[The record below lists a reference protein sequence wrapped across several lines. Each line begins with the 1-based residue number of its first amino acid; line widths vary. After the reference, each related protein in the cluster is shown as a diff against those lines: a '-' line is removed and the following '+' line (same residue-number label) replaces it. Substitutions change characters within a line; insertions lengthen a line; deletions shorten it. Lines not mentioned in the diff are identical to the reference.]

1 MKTIISIIAALLFS
15 TLFYG
20 QNIGLNLSV
29 FSVITIGLLI
39 FQHPKIAR
47 LKSAIVFIVV
57 YFTTAIV
64 VYFNHSALA
73 IFANCVAFFTLIG
86 TFSES
91 RSSIYIRWL
100 NGIYTTIAA
109 YFQRRSDSTIDQE
122 QQNWKKNRDY
132 LQLAKLIGI
141 PLMVSIVFILM
152 YKNGN
157 PIFNG
162 FIEKINFEFIN
173 FQWFLFSLLGFFL
186 FNNIIN
192 PVQIHPATTKD
203 LQTDNQL
210 HPTGPLLLDQLKKEQ
225 QLGILLMALLNILL
239 IFYSITDIYY
249 LLNNDITSASAL
261 SSQVH
266 SGINTLIASIIVA
279 ILIIL
284 YLFRGNLNFYQ
295 DNVLLKNLSYTW
307 IFLNI
312 GLVVLIAIKNTEYV
326 VVYGF
331 TYKRIGVFT
340 YLFLTLAGLITTF
353 LKVRNVRNLWFLF
366 RINTQVAF
374 AILMVS
380 SCIDWNHAITN
391 YNLKHA
397 ENLDLNYLIDL
408 TDNNAILLQD
418 YTAEHRVSSNQQQR
432 IHDKYIGFID
442 KVSERNWQEWTYDN
456 ILINKKFDR

>member
-1 MKTIISIIAALLFS
+1 
-15 TLFYG
+15 
-20 QNIGLNLSV
+20 
-29 FSVITIGLLI
+29 
-39 FQHPKIAR
+39 
-47 LKSAIVFIVV
+47 
-57 YFTTAIV
+57 
-64 VYFNHSALA
+64 
-73 IFANCVAFFTLIG
+73 
-86 TFSES
+86 
-91 RSSIYIRWL
+91 
-100 NGIYTTIAA
+100 
-109 YFQRRSDSTIDQE
+109 
-122 QQNWKKNRDY
+122 
-132 LQLAKLIGI
+132 
-141 PLMVSIVFILM
+141 
-152 YKNGN
+152 
-157 PIFNG
+157 
-162 FIEKINFEFIN
+162 FEFIN

-249 LLNNDITSASAL
+249 LLNNDITSASDL
-261 SSQVH
+261 SIQVH

-284 YLFRGNLNFYQ
+284 YFFRGNLNFYQ

-331 TYKRIGVFT
+331 TYKRIGVLT

-380 SCIDWNHAITN
+380 SC
-391 YNLKHA
+391 
-397 ENLDLNYLIDL
+397 
-408 TDNNAILLQD
+408 
-418 YTAEHRVSSNQQQR
+418 
-432 IHDKYIGFID
+432 
-442 KVSERNWQEWTYDN
+442 
-456 ILINKKFDR
+456 